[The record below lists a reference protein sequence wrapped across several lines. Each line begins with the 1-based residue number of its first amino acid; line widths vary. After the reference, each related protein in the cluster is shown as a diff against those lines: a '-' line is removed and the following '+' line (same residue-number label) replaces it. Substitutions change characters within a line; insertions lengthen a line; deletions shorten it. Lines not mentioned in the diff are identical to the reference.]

1 MLRIT
6 IGVVLLMWRHTRPR
20 RRRERPHLHRGW
32 VGVALGLRS
41 QEPLAGG
48 MGGAERAASSRC
60 DVEGN
65 RAVREVGGLC
75 TMAVD
80 EGHEVR
86 GKGCGRFT
94 GWAGMRW
101 RCEREVQSVP
111 WWETIRAA

>member
-1 MLRIT
+1 
-6 IGVVLLMWRHTRPR
+6 
-20 RRRERPHLHRGW
+20 
-32 VGVALGLRS
+32 
-41 QEPLAGG
+41 

-86 GKGCGRFT
+86 GQGVRKVYRLGGDAVAVREGGAVRAVVGDHPGSVTVPAPGGSPAGGSSICRMGRF
-94 GWAGMRW
+94 R
-101 RCEREVQSVP
+101 
-111 WWETIRAA
+111 